1 MIRKLLA
8 SSLVASL
15 PPSVVGA
22 TSIPSCS
29 KVPTSLYWYN
39 PSNRFDDFS
48 LRILMYSRLIISA
61 TDIKRGI
68 TEVVVD
74 AACLLT
80 VCFPELLPSS
90 PFGSTEEGKECRI
103 RDLSSCS
110 ACIQGGEYVS
120 LFKVEEI
127 LDAPEKSRANVTPK
141 FLACHDS

>member
-8 SSLVASL
+8 SSLVASV
-15 PPSVVGA
+15 PSSVVGA

-39 PSNRFDDFS
+39 PSNRFEDFS

-74 AACLLT
+74 AACLFT

-90 PFGSTEEGKECRI
+90 PFGSTEGGKECRI
-103 RDLSSCS
+103 RVLSSCS
-110 ACIQGGEYVS
+110 AYKYVS
-120 LFKVEEI
+120 MFKVEEI
-127 LDAPEKSRANVTPK
+127 LDAPEESRANVTPK
-141 FLACHDS
+141 FSACHDS